1 MNKAKVI
8 TAICP
13 QCEGNIE
20 VPSDAIPGEVV
31 SCPDCG
37 ATFEV
42 DAIDGNKV
50 SLKQIE
56 TQGEDWGE

>member
-8 TAICP
+8 IAICP
-13 QCEGNIE
+13 QCEGSIE

-42 DAIDGNKV
+42 DAIDGNNV